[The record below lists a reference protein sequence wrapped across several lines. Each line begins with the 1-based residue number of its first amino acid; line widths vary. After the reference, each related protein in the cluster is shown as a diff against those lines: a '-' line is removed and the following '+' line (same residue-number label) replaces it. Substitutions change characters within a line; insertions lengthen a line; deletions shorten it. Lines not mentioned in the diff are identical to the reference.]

1 MLLPNLEFFGLAMPA
16 MQALQQAGEPQ
27 KRQETSLKK
36 FAIPMALCGLAL
48 NAVAQ
53 SSVTLY
59 GVLDTTV
66 QRASQG
72 SASITRVYG
81 TGGNQYSRLGVRG
94 TEDLGGGQHRQR
106 HGGHGWRAGV
116 QSSRFAQPD
125 LARLG

>member
-1 MLLPNLEFFGLAMPA
+1 M
-16 MQALQQAGEPQ
+16 
-27 KRQETSLKK
+27 KK
-36 FAIPMALCGLAL
+36 IAIPMALCALAL
-48 NAVAQ
+48 DASAQ

-81 TGGNQYSRLGVRG
+81 TGGNQYSRLGIRG
-94 TEDLGGGQHRQR
+94 TEDLGGGLSAGFVLDAGLNVASGVGGAASTGQR
-106 HGGHGWRAGV
+106 HGGHGGRAGV
-116 QSSRFAQPD
+116 QPSCFAQPD